1 MEIRYPRRK
10 NRGGFLRRSSFC
22 YSSVSA
28 VNGTTLTP
36 SGLWP
41 LCGFLYHNHKNVI
54 YSRNIN
60 GLDKFCEMLYFH
72 VLRGGMIME
81 QMGKLIGIYKPRK
94 ARFIGLAAAGS
105 VIAAVG
111 LFVLWA
117 AYAVSGGGITYRG
130 GGDPVLLLV
139 IIGAVL
145 VAGGAL
151 FVCISVKGRGK
162 IIFELYENGI
172 VIKPKKAE
180 PACLMF
186 AEIEDI
192 LPLTVVGGD
201 IYNVVYITHLAFRK
215 NPSSEWFAITPLIS
229 GYKELNEQFV
239 TLHTKERGALVFD
252 QWQKTGLPVQIRY
265 VDKSAMRN
273 PYFTK
278 NMASYLKPFSSFK
291 TLLLAKNYIKID
303 NQTINFDSDCKLE
316 IGGWTDNIYLK
327 DSNGKEKFRIHYS
340 TVLSAD
346 IFTALLSAQMK

>member
-1 MEIRYPRRK
+1 
-10 NRGGFLRRSSFC
+10 
-22 YSSVSA
+22 
-28 VNGTTLTP
+28 
-36 SGLWP
+36 
-41 LCGFLYHNHKNVI
+41 
-54 YSRNIN
+54 
-60 GLDKFCEMLYFH
+60 
-72 VLRGGMIME
+72 
-81 QMGKLIGIYKPRK
+81 MGKLNKIYKPRK
-94 ARFIGLAAAGS
+94 ARFIGMAMAGS

-130 GGDPVLLLV
+130 SGDPVLLLE

-145 VAGGAL
+145 VAAGAL
-151 FVCISVKGRGK
+151 FVCISVKARGK

-180 PACLMF
+180 PTNLLF
-186 AEIEDI
+186 TEIEDI

-201 IYNVVYITHLAFRK
+201 ISNVVYITHLAFRK
-215 NPSSEWFAITPLIS
+215 NPSSKWFVITPLTS
-229 GYKELNEQFV
+229 GHKELNEQFM
-239 TLHTKERGALVFD
+239 TLHTRERGALVFD
-252 QWQKTGLPVQIRY
+252 QWQKTDLPAQIRY

-291 TLLLAKNYIKID
+291 TLSLAKNYIKTD
-303 NQTINFDSDCKLE
+303 SQTISFDSTCKLE

-327 DSNGKEKFRIHYS
+327 DSSGKEKFRIHYS

-346 IFTALLSAQMK
+346 IFIALLSAQIEQK